1 MNTILNTILLKSDSI
16 GENIGGII
24 AIGVGGYFWVQHMKK
39 KQAIIDE
46 AYAEYQQALRGTDK
60 KLALQKGRYY
70 VSLLPK
76 KSQLLKETEIQN
88 DLHGMD
94 EARKS

>member
-1 MNTILNTILLKSDSI
+1 MLNTILLNSNSF
-16 GENIGGII
+16 GENVGSFIALGII
-24 AIGVGGYFWVQHMKK
+24 IYFWYQHSKK
-39 KQAIIDE
+39 KQAAIDQ
-46 AYAEYQQALRGTDK
+46 AYAEYQEALKGTDK
-60 KLALQKGRYY
+60 RLALAKGRYY

-94 EARKS
+94 DAVKS

>member
-1 MNTILNTILLKSDSI
+1 MTLNTILLQST
-16 GENIGGII
+16 GEQNPLGSFLILAI
-24 AIGVGGYFWVQHMKK
+24 AGGVGYYVWNEQQKK
-39 KQAIIDE
+39 IAA
-46 AYAEYQQALRGTDK
+46 AYAEYQEALSGTDK
-60 KLALQKGRYY
+60 KLALAKGRYY

-94 EARKS
+94 SAVK